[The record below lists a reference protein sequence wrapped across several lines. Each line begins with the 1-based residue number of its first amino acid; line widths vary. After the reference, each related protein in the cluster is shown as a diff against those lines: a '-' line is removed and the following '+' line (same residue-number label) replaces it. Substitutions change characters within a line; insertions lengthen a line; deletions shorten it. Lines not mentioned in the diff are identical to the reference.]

1 MDTRSI
7 ENMLSGMNI
16 SRNRKSTRPSRKP
29 QSIYRPVKT
38 LSKPRPKKT
47 ESKSTTKKTKAKQ
60 TTKKPNSSDP
70 LQSIMNTKINKGNKL
85 SVLQYLHSSNGKS
98 YGLTKQNVGVY
109 GCEDRFRKAMFT
121 QSQIR
126 QILSSA
132 SKIKK
137 CT

>member
-1 MDTRSI
+1 MDSRSI

-29 QSIYRPVKT
+29 QLYKPVKT
-38 LSKPRPKKT
+38 ISKPRPKKT
-47 ESKSTTKKTKAKQ
+47 MPKSTKAKNS
-60 TTKKPNSSDP
+60 TATKNSSDP

-85 SVLQYLHSSNGKS
+85 SVLQYLHSTNGKS

-109 GCEDRFRKAMFT
+109 GCEARFRKAMFT
-121 QSQIR
+121 QPQIR